1 MLGIGSS
8 HSVATLINKKSYLVG
23 FYDLRFKCVLIN
35 ILLNNHIIMI
45 KKVVYVDFISGKFN
59 NTGYSSTNIYQYI
72 NELFLIQLK
81 TEKLRFLQIFLF
93 ILRILKHWKKIIN
106 F

>member
-1 MLGIGSS
+1 
-8 HSVATLINKKSYLVG
+8 
-23 FYDLRFKCVLIN
+23 
-35 ILLNNHIIMI
+35 MI

-81 TEKLRFLQIFLF
+81 TEKLRFLQIFYLF
-93 ILRILKHWKKIIN
+93 WNSKHWKKIIN